1 MSFFPSAAELAGM
14 WSRGQSLLP
23 PCNCEYGYLAVHTSR
38 CSQRHAE
45 LMETPGP
52 TIEEAPVPT
61 KEEAT
66 TAVTV
71 EAPKPAAEETEQTP
85 LTVEAPPAEKTI
97 SSAKSEFDPL
107 CGSGGESFSR
117 AVLE

>member
-1 MSFFPSAAELAGM
+1 M

-52 TIEEAPVPT
+52 TIVEVPEEPS
-61 KEEAT
+61 AT
-66 TAVTV
+66 TDATTEDDVCEPRCGKCDWTWMGWHLP
-71 EAPKPAAEETEQTP
+71 ECRTIPRWPTYLFAAAIGPECEWATGGRNAMP
-85 LTVEAPPAEKTI
+85 LEHT
-97 SSAKSEFDPL
+97 SW
-107 CGSGGESFSR
+107 
-117 AVLE
+117 